1 MLVNLGQLLQQLLY
15 FLWKIPSPLNQSDLF
30 NRYRNATARLF
41 LFDWDGTLTP
51 IVRDPAATVPTP
63 AVLEILQKLSSHP
76 KNEFWIISGR
86 DPSFLEKHFSSVP
99 SIGLSA
105 EHGAFVRRPDHA
117 DWENAS
123 GLGDKAWQD
132 EAMTIF
138 EEFTDKTPGSVIE
151 RKNVSITWHYRNAA
165 LEEGAVRSEECRNHL
180 EEDVVQSNSDLEVID
195 GKMCLEIRP
204 RSVSKGDIVQSIIA
218 GFANKRKEPTAP
230 DFVLCMGDDVT
241 DEGLLESFD
250 G

>member
-1 MLVNLGQLLQQLLY
+1 MLVNLSQLLQQLLY
-15 FLWKIPSPLNQSDLF
+15 FPRKIPSPLNPSDLL

-41 LFDWDGTLTP
+41 LFGWDGTLTP
-51 IVRDPAATVPTP
+51 IVRDPAPAVPTP
-63 AVLEILQKLSSHP
+63 AVLILQKLSP
-76 KNEFWIISGR
+76 NPENEFWIISGR
-86 DPSFLEKHFSSVP
+86 DPGFLEKHFSSVP

-105 EHGAFVRRPDHA
+105 EHGAFVRRPGHA

-123 GLGDKAWQD
+123 GRADKAWQD

-138 EEFTDKTPGSVIE
+138 EKFTDKTPGSVIE

-165 LEEGAVRSEECRNHL
+165 LEEGAVRSKECRNHL
-180 EEDVVQSNSDLEVID
+180 KEDVVQSNSDPEVID

-204 RSVSKGDIVQSIIA
+204 RSIDKGVIVQSIIA
-218 GFANKRKEPTAP
+218 GFANKQKEPTAP
-230 DFVLCMGDDVT
+230 DFVLCMGDDRT